1 MVRLAYGL
9 NGISTGRPRRVWST
23 SSWKVWPVSEVDGG
37 LAAPGLRQ
45 ALFGLLDG
53 VSVGYWVGW
62 GKFNDKGRSLKK
74 VVGGA

>member
-1 MVRLAYGL
+1 M
-9 NGISTGRPRRVWST
+9 
-23 SSWKVWPVSEVDGG
+23 SEGEGG

-53 VSVGYWVGW
+53 VSVGYWVGR
-62 GKFNDKGRSLKK
+62 GKFNDKGRKLKK

>member
-1 MVRLAYGL
+1 M
-9 NGISTGRPRRVWST
+9 
-23 SSWKVWPVSEVDGG
+23 SEGEGG

-53 VSVGYWVGW
+53 VLVGYWVGW
-62 GKFNDKGRSLKK
+62 GNFNDKGRSLKK